1 MRKETV
7 GFCSHGEKN
16 SALVTT
22 FLIEMAIR
30 NTTLYKVK

>member
-16 SALVTT
+16 STLVTT
-22 FLIEMAIR
+22 FLIEKAVC